1 MPTSEFRE
9 AQERYARIRRS
20 VYDAVQDLV
29 VTQWSVPAAVH
40 LTDINGYALE
50 TRRRTWTFPHW
61 SGSGGWNW
69 DALAR
74 PVLRRPSGFP
84 LAVWSGDQL
93 LGLAVGRPS
102 KRRATHRRHMLSI
115 HFVET
120 HPDPR
125 HPLRS
130 HVLQIVFEAAE
141 QYGRAL
147 GAERLRLIAPLPAL
161 MPLYLD
167 ARFRI
172 AGRYGHELY
181 LERAIIGRSP
191 EGWTDP

>member
-20 VYDAVQDLV
+20 ACDAVQHLIAM
-29 VTQWSVPAAVH
+29 QWSLPAAVQ
-40 LTDINGYALE
+40 LADIDGYALE

-69 DALAR
+69 DALVR

-93 LGLAVGRPS
+93 LGLAIGRAS
-102 KRRATHRRHMLSI
+102 KRRASGRHHTLSI
-115 HFVET
+115 HYVET
-120 HPDPR
+120 HPDPF

-130 HVLQIVFEAAE
+130 HILSIVFEAAE
-141 QYGRAL
+141 QYGDAL
-147 GAERLRLIAPLPAL
+147 GAERLRLVAPIPAL
-161 MPLYLD
+161 MPLYLGT
-167 ARFRI
+167 RFGI
-172 AGRYGHELY
+172 AGRYGHALY
-181 LERAIIGRSP
+181 LERAITSRAP
-191 EGWTDP
+191 EDRNHP

>member
-1 MPTSEFRE
+1 MPISEFRE

-29 VTQWSVPAAVH
+29 SREWALPAAVH
-40 LTDINGYALE
+40 LTDIDGYALE
-50 TRRRTWTFPHW
+50 TRRLTWTFPHW
-61 SGSGGWNW
+61 SGSGGWDW
-69 DALAR
+69 DALVR
-74 PVLRRPSGFP
+74 PVLRRPSGLP

-93 LGLAVGRPS
+93 LGLAIGRAS
-102 KRRATHRRHMLSI
+102 KRRAWGRHHTLSI

-130 HVLQIVFEAAE
+130 HILEIVFEAAE

-147 GAERLRLIAPLPAL
+147 GAERLRLVAPLPAL
-161 MPLYLD
+161 MPLYLRT
-167 ARFRI
+167 RFEI
-172 AGRYGHELY
+172 AGRHGHALY
-181 LERAIIGRSP
+181 LERAIIGRAP
-191 EGWTDP
+191 EDRNHP